1 MGFLTEHIKKNEN
14 TFVSS
19 CWKALFPTETK
30 WLATE
35 SMVAENL
42 KKINWIERKI
52 NSDVADNEIEKI
64 TICQN
69 LREISSSSLCRWLLY

>member
-1 MGFLTEHIKKNEN
+1 MGFLTEHIKKTKIPSSPLVGKHCFQQKPNDSLLSPWWLKIKKKNELN
-14 TFVSS
+14 R
-19 CWKALFPTETK
+19 K
-30 WLATE
+30 
-35 SMVAENL
+35 
-42 KKINWIERKI
+42 KI